1 MHAIE
6 CRARKNYYNSQTF
19 LSNFFLCMFL
29 IFILPL
35 RQLFF
40 FFLHPLRLYFS
51 LKYFHS
57 FISLD
62 LVCSQVSH
70 YKRCL
75 RSYLFIH
82 QTLPDWLIWV
92 RPCVSYQEILYSSW
106 YLSVITRGGRL
117 TPKNVIDLFN
127 SVNSVGYKDETV
139 LFFLNNCLQLSIV
152 EFPLLLFFN
161 ILDISNLFLST
172 YHLLNCSPPTICR
185 RTNKKPW

>member
-6 CRARKNYYNSQTF
+6 CRARKNYYNTLKHFSLTFFFVCFSF
-19 LSNFFLCMFL
+19 LSYLCVNY
-29 IFILPL
+29 
-35 RQLFF
+35 FF

-117 TPKNVIDLFN
+117 TPKKCNWFI
-127 SVNSVGYKDETV
+127 
-139 LFFLNNCLQLSIV
+139 
-152 EFPLLLFFN
+152 
-161 ILDISNLFLST
+161 
-172 YHLLNCSPPTICR
+172 
-185 RTNKKPW
+185 